1 MCALGWQRM
10 DSRLILRVR
19 HRILVGMS
27 LLLHLPH
34 SPHMKYELMFLCLN
48 IPCPDHPET
57 RFNMMLKPLIEEL
70 KVFLEGVEGHDND

>member
-1 MCALGWQRM
+1 
-10 DSRLILRVR
+10 
-19 HRILVGMS
+19 

-34 SPHMKYELMFLCLN
+34 SPDMKYELMFLCLN

-70 KVFLEGVEGHDND
+70 KVLLEGVEGHDND